1 MDDIVNYKH
10 TKEEIENLFEEEL
23 KNHYYKRDNIDIVSI
38 GNKLNSTDIDLD
50 LKRDNDDTKN
60 KKRFKY
66 RYKFAIKLCLSLCI
80 LGSVVG
86 YKYFPEEIKNSKA
99 ITFIKQ
105 EYQKMYSKNEVIE
118 NVEEYAKNI
127 YEKVEKYIPE
137 ELYTNVVNGYI
148 YKVKPTLINFSVD
161 QLVNN
166 KTIDNAVTVFNE
178 TDFSIDN
185 TDMALAEEAITTSS
199 ELSLMSM
206 DVEEILSKNI
216 NIALPVQGTVTSI
229 YGAREEVFKYV
240 GYHTGIDIANSLNTP
255 IKSATDGVVV
265 KAESMDKYYGNN
277 IEIEKNG
284 VIFKYAHLNQID
296 VKEGDTISQGQI
308 IGLMGSTGASTG
320 SHLHFE
326 IKINDRSVDPE
337 VLVKIR

>member
-23 KNHYYKRDNIDIVSI
+23 KNHYYKRDNMDIVSI
-38 GNKLNSTDIDLD
+38 GNRLNSTDTE
-50 LKRDNDDTKN
+50 LKIENNESKRE
-60 KKRFKY
+60 KKFKY
-66 RYKFAIKLCLSLCI
+66 KYRFALKLCLSLCI
-80 LGSVVG
+80 LAGVVG
-86 YKYFPEEIKNSKA
+86 YKYFPEEIKNSKV
-99 ITFIKQ
+99 ITYIKE
-105 EYQKMYSKNEVIE
+105 EYKKIYNRNDVIE
-118 NVEEYAKNI
+118 NVEEYAKNV
-127 YEKVEKYIPE
+127 YEKVEKYVPE

-148 YKVKPTLINFSVD
+148 YKVKPALVNFSVD
-161 QLVNN
+161 NLLSN

-178 TDFSIDN
+178 TDLSVDN
-185 TDMALAEEAITTSS
+185 TDVALAEEAITTSS

-206 DVEEILSKNI
+206 DVEEILAKNI

-255 IKSATDGVVV
+255 IKSATDGIVV
-265 KAESMDKYYGNN
+265 KTESMDKYYGNN
-277 IEIEKNG
+277 IEIEKDG
-284 VIFKYAHLNQID
+284 VIFKYAHLNQIN
-296 VKEGDTISQGQI
+296 VNEGDTISQGQI

-326 IKINDRSVDPE
+326 VKINNRSVDPE
-337 VLVKIR
+337 LLVKIR